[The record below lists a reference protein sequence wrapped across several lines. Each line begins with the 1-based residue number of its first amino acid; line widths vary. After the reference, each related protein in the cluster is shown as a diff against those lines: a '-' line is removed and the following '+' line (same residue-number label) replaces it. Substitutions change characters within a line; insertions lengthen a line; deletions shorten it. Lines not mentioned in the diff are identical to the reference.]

1 MEDWVHAGVLPLQIE
16 FVGGGTN
23 PGENGERPNPAREEL
38 VTTRQVQVTSI
49 QQNHLPHF
57 KLNIPVML
65 IKVPF
70 LCCLCLDQVSP
81 CSHKDTLQV
90 TGERFRSSFGASV
103 TLKKRIKG
111 HTNTLPKQKLAG
123 KLPCTS
129 GNGSIQSQFNLRQ
142 DVTPALL
149 W

>member
-1 MEDWVHAGVLPLQIE
+1 MEDWVQARVLPLQIKL
-16 FVGGGTN
+16 VGGGAN
-23 PGENGERPNPAREEL
+23 PGENGERPNPMRGEL

-70 LCCLCLDQVSP
+70 LRCLRPDQVSP
-81 CSHKDTLQV
+81 CSCNNTLQV
-90 TGERFRSSFGASV
+90 TCKRLRSSIGAGI

-111 HTNTLPKQKLAG
+111 HMNTLPKQKLAG
-123 KLPCTS
+123 GLPSTS
-129 GNGSIQSQFNLRQ
+129 SNGSIWGQLNLRQ
-142 DVTPALL
+142 DITPAFL

>member
-1 MEDWVHAGVLPLQIE
+1 MEDWVQAGVLPLQIE
-16 FVGGGTN
+16 LVGGGAN
-23 PGENGERPNPAREEL
+23 PGENGERPNPMRGEL

-70 LCCLCLDQVSP
+70 LRCLRPDQVSLY
-81 CSHKDTLQV
+81 SHKDMLQV
-90 TGERFRSSFGASV
+90 TGKQFRSSIGTSI

-123 KLPCTS
+123 RLPRTS
-129 GNGSIQSQFNLRQ
+129 GNGSIQSQLNLRQ
-142 DVTPALL
+142 DITPAFL

>member
-1 MEDWVHAGVLPLQIE
+1 MEDWVQVGVLPLQIE
-16 FVGGGTN
+16 FVGGGAN
-23 PGENGERPNPAREEL
+23 PGENGERPKPMREEL

-70 LCCLCLDQVSP
+70 LCCLCPDQVSP
-81 CSHKDTLQV
+81 CSHKHMLQV
-90 TGERFRSSFGASV
+90 TSKQFRSSVGASV
-103 TLKKRIKG
+103 TFKKRIKG
-111 HTNTLPKQKLAG
+111 HTNTLPKQKLTG
-123 KLPCTS
+123 RLPRTS
-129 GNGSIQSQFNLRQ
+129 GNGSIQSQLNLQQ
-142 DVTPALL
+142 DITPALL